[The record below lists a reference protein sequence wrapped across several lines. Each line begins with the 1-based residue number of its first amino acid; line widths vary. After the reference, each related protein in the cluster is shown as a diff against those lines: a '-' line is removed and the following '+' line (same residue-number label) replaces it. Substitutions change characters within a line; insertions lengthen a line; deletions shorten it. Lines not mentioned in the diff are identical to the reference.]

1 MGVQKYLIDSNTVI
15 DYLNGKLPFNGNSFV
30 NSIVDEEPKISVI
43 TKIEVLGFNLQSGED
58 YQIVVDF
65 INDNMVYNLDES
77 IINKT
82 IELRKKYKIK
92 LPDAIIAAT
101 ALCNDLAIVS
111 RNTDD
116 FKKIK
121 ELKIINPFE
130 L

>member
-1 MGVQKYLIDSNTVI
+1 LS
-15 DYLNGKLPFNGNSFV
+15 GKLPFNGISFV

-65 INDNMVYNLDES
+65 INDNMVYNLDEP

>member
-1 MGVQKYLIDSNTVI
+1 MGEQKYLIDSNTVI
-15 DYLNGKLPFNGNSFV
+15 DYLNGKLPFNGTSFV

-92 LPDAIIAAT
+92 LPDAIIAVT

>member
-43 TKIEVLGFNLQSGED
+43 TKIEVLGFNLQSAED

>member
-30 NSIVDEEPKISVI
+30 NSIVDVDPKISVI
-43 TKIEVLGFNLQSGED
+43 TKIEVLGFNLQSAED

-65 INDNMVYNLDES
+65 INDNMVYNLDEF

>member
-30 NSIVDEEPKISVI
+30 NSIVDEETKISVI

-65 INDNMVYNLDES
+65 FNDNMVYNLDES

-101 ALCNDLAIVS
+101 ALCNDLAI
-111 RNTDD
+111 
-116 FKKIK
+116 
-121 ELKIINPFE
+121 
-130 L
+130 

>member
-1 MGVQKYLIDSNTVI
+1 
-15 DYLNGKLPFNGNSFV
+15 
-30 NSIVDEEPKISVI
+30 
-43 TKIEVLGFNLQSGED
+43 
-58 YQIVVDF
+58 
-65 INDNMVYNLDES
+65 
-77 IINKT
+77 
-82 IELRKKYKIK
+82 

>member
-1 MGVQKYLIDSNTVI
+1 MGEQKYLIDSNTVI
-15 DYLNGKLPFNGNSFV
+15 DYLNGKLPFNGTSFV

>member
-43 TKIEVLGFNLQSGED
+43 TKIEVLGFNLQSRED

>member
-43 TKIEVLGFNLQSGED
+43 TKIEVLGFNLQSAED

-101 ALCNDLAIVS
+101 ALCNDLTIVS
-111 RNTDD
+111 RNKDD

>member
-1 MGVQKYLIDSNTVI
+1 MGEQKYLIDSNTVI
-15 DYLNGKLPFNGNSFV
+15 DYLSGKLPFNGISFV

-65 INDNMVYNLDES
+65 INDNMVYNLDEP